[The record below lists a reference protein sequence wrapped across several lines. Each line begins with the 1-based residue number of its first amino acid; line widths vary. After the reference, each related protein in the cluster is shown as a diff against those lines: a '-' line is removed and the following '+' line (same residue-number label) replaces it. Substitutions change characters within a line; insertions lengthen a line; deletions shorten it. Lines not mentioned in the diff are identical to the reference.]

1 MKRNHSRFLIP
12 GILLLG
18 VVLRAPFTTL
28 STVLSDIAASFGVE
42 VSSLGLL
49 TSLPL
54 LTFAIFSPFATSWA
68 RRFGIERLFL
78 GVLILMTIGSALRTI
93 NLPLLYVGTLLI
105 GAAIAFINVLL
116 PSLIQANE
124 PKRLGFLTTL
134 CSYHSSHL
142 LARSGLGA
150 DSRLCARSCDLGPQ
164 CSSQSLFEKKLFF

>member
-54 LTFAIFSPFATSWA
+54 LTFAIFSP
-68 RRFGIERLFL
+68 L
-78 GVLILMTIGSALRTI
+78 
-93 NLPLLYVGTLLI
+93 
-105 GAAIAFINVLL
+105 
-116 PSLIQANE
+116 
-124 PKRLGFLTTL
+124 
-134 CSYHSSHL
+134 L
-142 LARSGLGA
+142 LAGRDALELS
-150 DSRLCARSCDLGPQ
+150 DSFLE
-164 CSSQSLFEKKLFF
+164 F